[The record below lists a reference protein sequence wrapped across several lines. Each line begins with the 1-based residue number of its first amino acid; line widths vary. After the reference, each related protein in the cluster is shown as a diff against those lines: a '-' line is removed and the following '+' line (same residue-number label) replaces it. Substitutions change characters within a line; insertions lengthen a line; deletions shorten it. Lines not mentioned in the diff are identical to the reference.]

1 MLYTKRIMKKY
12 IFAILCT
19 AAAVLAGCDQ
29 PAGEETGSDITVTGG
44 TTIEAT
50 ADQTTAT
57 LSFSAEAAWTAAIES
72 GAEWLLEVTPASGE
86 AGDQTLT
93 LNFTA
98 NETEAVRTATV
109 RLASGEDAVTVTL
122 TQQGVSSEGDDGGD
136 V

>member
-1 MLYTKRIMKKY
+1 MRKY
-12 IFAILCT
+12 IFTTLCT
-19 AAAVLAGCDQ
+19 VATLLAGCDQ
-29 PAGEETGSDITVTGG
+29 HAGEETGSDITVTGG

>member
-1 MLYTKRIMKKY
+1 MEKY
-12 IFAILCT
+12 VFTLMC
-19 AAAVLAGCDQ
+19 AAAALLAACDQ
-29 PAGEETGSDITVTGG
+29 PAGEETGSGIIVTGG
-44 TTIEAT
+44 TTLAVA
-50 ADQTTAT
+50 ADQTTTT
-57 LSFSAEAAWTAAIES
+57 LAFSAETAWTAAIES

>member
-1 MLYTKRIMKKY
+1 M
-12 IFAILCT
+12 
-19 AAAVLAGCDQ
+19 LAGCDQ
-29 PAGEETGSDITVTGG
+29 HAGEETGSDITVTGG